1 MIRTVTSSRFWPPA
15 ARGRGITSYDRR
27 APGFSLHQYWR
38 GPVWVNINW
47 GAVLGLRRHGR
58 DDLARTLTRQTLS
71 LVRENGFWEYYD
83 PDTGVGL
90 GSERFSWTAALVLDL
105 LAAHEEL

>member
-1 MIRTVTSSRFWPPA
+1 
-15 ARGRGITSYDRR
+15 
-27 APGFSLHQYWR
+27 
-38 GPVWVNINW
+38 VNINW

-83 PDTGVGL
+83 PDTGAGL